1 MADVPLHPSDLA
13 FLQARGIPPQVVY
26 QQLQLFERPSYY
38 IELDRPCRL
47 GDGIQRLETAEI
59 EACLAAQAEAALAG
73 RFQKFVPASGAA
85 SRMFKEILQAYHR
98 NAPGCL
104 EYACPARWREDGELA
119 GKCFLE
125 CLPLFAFYPALAEVL
140 AARGLDLAHK
150 IQQRQCHE
158 VLTYL
163 LKPVGLNYASLPKAL
178 LQFHAYPQGGRTA
191 LEEHLVET
199 ASYVKD
205 RYRVGRCHFTISP
218 EHEDWYRQ
226 LLRQVQEHYEKHYD
240 CELQVSFSFQKR
252 HTDTIA
258 VDLANRPVR
267 APDGQILFR
276 PGGHGALIANL
287 NDLRGDLIYI
297 KNIDNVVPERLLAP
311 IVRWK
316 KILGGYLVRLQ
327 GRVHHYLR
335 LLTYGADNGP
345 QLAEI
350 KNFAQAALGLHL
362 PPELDVWPPD
372 QQKQYLCSTLNRP
385 LRVCGVVQNT
395 GEPGGGPFWV
405 RGSDGSIS
413 LQIVESAQIDRN
425 SPQQQRLWQT
435 STHFN
440 PVDLVCAVRDFQ
452 GGQFDLHQY
461 VDREAVFISQKS
473 QDGKELKA
481 LELPGLWNGGM
492 SAWITVFVEVPN
504 ITFNPTK
511 TVWDLLRPEHRQE
524 EA

>member
-1 MADVPLHPSDLA
+1 MAELPLHPSDLA
-13 FLQARGIPPQVVY
+13 FLQAQGIPPQVIY

-47 GDGIQRLETAEI
+47 GDGIRRLDAAEI
-59 EACLAAQAEAALAG
+59 DACLAAQQEAALAG

-85 SRMFKEILQAYHR
+85 SRMFKEILQAYHA
-98 NAPGCL
+98 NAGGCL
-104 EYACPARWREDGELA
+104 EDACPARPAVGGELA

-125 CLPLFAFYPALAEVL
+125 CLPYFAFFPDLEELLAT
-140 AARGLDLAHK
+140 RGLDLTQK
-150 IQQRQCHE
+150 IQQRRCHE

-163 LKPVGLNYASLPKAL
+163 LKPEGLNYAALPKAL
-178 LQFHAYPQGGRTA
+178 LQFHPYPQGSRTA

-205 RYRVGRCHFTISP
+205 RYGVGRCHFTISP
-218 EHEDWYRQ
+218 EHEDWYRR
-226 LLRQVQEHYEKHYD
+226 LLGQIRVRYEKKYD

-252 HTDTIA
+252 RTDTIA
-258 VDLANRPVR
+258 VDLANRPLR
-267 APDGQILFR
+267 TADGRILFR

-297 KNIDNVVPERLLAP
+297 KNIDNVVPERLLTP
-311 IVRWK
+311 VIRWK

-327 GRVHHYLR
+327 SQVHHYLR
-335 LLTYGADNGP
+335 LLTYGGNQGP
-345 QLAEI
+345 RLAEI
-350 KNFAQAALGLHL
+350 KDFAQATLGLHL
-362 PPELDVWPPD
+362 PQGLDLWPPE
-372 QQKQYLCSTLNRP
+372 QQQQYLCSTLNRP

-413 LQIVESAQIDRN
+413 PQIVESAQIDRN

-440 PVDLVCAVRDFQ
+440 PVDLVGAVRDFQ

-504 ITFNPTK
+504 STFNPTK
-511 TVWDLLRPEHRQE
+511 TVWDLLRPEHRG
-524 EA
+524 

>member
-1 MADVPLHPSDLA
+1 MADFPLYPSDLA
-13 FLQARGIPPQVVY
+13 LLQDRGIPPQVIY
-26 QQLQLFERPSYY
+26 QQLQLFERPAYY
-38 IELDRPCRL
+38 LELDRPCRL
-47 GDGIQRLETAEI
+47 GDGIQRLTAAEM
-59 EACLAAQAEAALAG
+59 EACLTAQAEAAQAG

-98 NAPGCL
+98 NAAGCL
-104 EYACPARWREDGELA
+104 EDACPARWPGAGELA

-125 CLPLFAFYPALAEVL
+125 CLPLFAFYPALEEVL
-140 AARGLDLAHK
+140 AARGLDLSQK
-150 IQQRQCHE
+150 IAPQHCHE

-163 LKPVGLNYASLPKAL
+163 LRPEGLNYASRPKAL
-178 LQFHAYPQGGRTA
+178 LQFHAYPQGSRTA
-191 LEEHLVET
+191 FEEHLVET
-199 ASYVKD
+199 ANYVKD
-205 RYRVGRCHFTISP
+205 RYGVGRCHFTISP
-218 EHEDWYRQ
+218 EHEDWYRR
-226 LLRQVQEHYEKHYD
+226 LLRQVREVYEKRYG

-258 VDLANRPVR
+258 VDLANRPLR
-267 APDGQILFR
+267 NADGQILFR

-287 NDLRGDLIYI
+287 NDLRGDLMYI

-311 IVRWK
+311 VVHWK

-327 GRVHHYLR
+327 SQVHHYLR
-335 LLTYGADNGP
+335 LLTYGGDCG
-345 QLAEI
+345 QRLAEI
-350 KNFAQAALGLHL
+350 KDFAQRTLSLHL
-362 PPELDVWPPD
+362 PPELDFWSPE
-372 QQKQYLCSTLNRP
+372 QQQQYLCSTLNRP

-413 LQIVESAQIDRN
+413 LQIVESAQIDRT

-511 TVWDLLRPEHRQE
+511 TVWDLLRPEHRGE
-524 EA
+524 G